1 MTATSSPGAAP
12 SSMAPVLA
20 MIGVTTIFGGQF
32 VAAKYLSFRGV
43 PTADLVAMR
52 YLPAGI
58 VLLPFLLFYRP
69 WRDRTV
75 RHWKQA
81 LVLTALAGFP
91 YGFQLFGGLFYAPAS
106 HGAIFNPSS
115 VLIFS
120 ALMGWWFVAEPLG
133 RAKTIGIGI
142 LIVGLVLVSWDGF
155 LNVTGLFWVGDIIFI
170 AAGVIWSTFLI
181 LLKVWAVPPIYA
193 AAVTNV
199 LSLVYLPVYLFVIGP
214 NIGNATVTDIVF
226 QSVYQGLLVQ
236 IGALSLFAYA
246 VSRIGASGSAL
257 FTPLVPTM
265 TMILAL
271 LILGERPSLLQW
283 TGFGIIC
290 AGFIIATGVLGRR
303 AARAA

>member
-1 MTATSSPGAAP
+1 MRMGSSFSPGAVRA
-12 SSMAPVLA
+12 ALA
-20 MIGVTTIFGGQF
+20 MIAVAAIFGGQF
-32 VAAKYLSFRGV
+32 VAAKYLAFRGV
-43 PTADLVAMR
+43 STADLVAMR

-58 VLLPFLLFYRP
+58 VLLPFLLLYRP
-69 WRDRTV
+69 WRERTV
-75 RHWKQA
+75 RLWKQG
-81 LVLTALAGFP
+81 LVLTLLAGFP

-120 ALMGWWFVAEPLG
+120 ALMGWWLLGEELVRSKVA
-133 RAKTIGIGI
+133 GIGI
-142 LIVGLVLVSWDGF
+142 LVVGLFLVSWDGF

-170 AAGVIWSTFLI
+170 AAGVIWSAFL
-181 LLKVWAVPPIYA
+181 LLIRVWAIPPIYA

-214 NIGNATVTDIVF
+214 DIGGATVADVIF
-226 QSVYQGLLVQ
+226 QSVYQGILVQ

-246 VSRIGASGSAL
+246 VGRIGASGSAL

-271 LILGERPSLLQW
+271 IFLGEQPSALQW
-283 TGFGIIC
+283 TGFAIIC
-290 AGFIIATGVLGRR
+290 GGFIVATGLIGRPPIR
-303 AARAA
+303 ASR